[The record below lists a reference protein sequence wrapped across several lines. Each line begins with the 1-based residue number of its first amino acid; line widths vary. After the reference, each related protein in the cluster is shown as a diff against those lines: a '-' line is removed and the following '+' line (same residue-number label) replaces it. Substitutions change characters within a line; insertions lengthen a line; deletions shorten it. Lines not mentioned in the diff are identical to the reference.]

1 MVHVNL
7 NLDVQPGGTVR
18 LTCNVAP
25 PQYLV
30 FDTETN
36 GGTTQVCIELAYI
49 VFDRD
54 FTELHRYKSYWTLPR
69 GHSIHFHAES
79 VHGISEETLRNQG
92 VDPRPGLEQ
101 FYKWVDRIASCG
113 GVVVAHN
120 AAFDAAVIRNTSRL
134 NGIPRTLEK
143 EECFCTMRRAAQYAG
158 CKNKRGQ
165 QRCPKNSEL
174 YTILHDTTPTWAT
187 LHSALDDVRVTAMN
201 LHAGRNRGWW
211 TV

>member
-1 MVHVNL
+1 MVHVSL
-7 NLDVQPGGTVR
+7 ILDVQTGGKVR
-18 LTCNVAP
+18 STCKATSP
-25 PQYLV
+25 RYLV

-36 GGTTQVCIELAYI
+36 GAAPQVCIELAYI
-49 VFDRD
+49 VFDRE
-54 FTELHRYKSYWTLPR
+54 FAELHRYKSYWTLPQ
-69 GHSIHFHAES
+69 GHFIHTHAER
-79 VHGISEETLRNQG
+79 VHGISEETLLNQG

-101 FYKWVDRIASCG
+101 FFEWVDHVASCG

-134 NGIPRTLEK
+134 YGVARTLEK

-174 YTILHDTTPTWAT
+174 YTILHGTPPEWAT

>member
-1 MVHVNL
+1 MVYVKL
-7 NLDVQPGGTVR
+7 SLDVQPGGEVR
-18 LTCNVAP
+18 STCNTAS

-36 GGTTQVCIELAYI
+36 GGTNQVCIELAYI
-49 VFDRD
+49 VYDRD
-54 FTELHRYKSYWTLPR
+54 FMELYRYKSYWTLPP
-69 GHSIHFHAES
+69 GHSINAHALH
-79 VHGISEETLRNQG
+79 VHGISEATIRYQG

-101 FYKWVDRIASCG
+101 FYKWVDRVASHG

-120 AAFDAAVIRNTSRL
+120 AAFDATVIRNTSRL
-134 NGIPRTLEK
+134 NGLTRTLEK

-174 YTILHDTTPTWAT
+174 YTILYGTFPMWAT

-201 LHAGRNRGWW
+201 LRAGRDRGWW